1 MTKGPNDA
9 STADRILDAAE
20 ALAQTR
26 GFNGF
31 SYAHVAEQLNIT
43 KASLHYHFRSK
54 AQLGEAL
61 IARYAER
68 FARALEKIDD
78 GKADACDKLAAY
90 AALYSG
96 VLDGGRMCLCGMLA
110 AEYETLPES
119 MGDAIVRFFDT
130 NHAWLTQVLAQ
141 GRVDGTLEFD
151 GDPGEGAQVILGG
164 LEGALLVARPYGDPA
179 RFDTAARRLLA
190 PFSRQPRRRARP
202 AVDAARTGQGG
213 A

>member
-1 MTKGPNDA
+1 MTVEQTDPG
-9 STADRILDAAE
+9 TAERILDAAE

-31 SYAHVAEQLNIT
+31 SYAHIAQELGIT
-43 KASLHYHFRSK
+43 KASLHYHFPSK
-54 AQLGEAL
+54 AQLGDAL

-68 FARALEKIDD
+68 FASALEAIDD
-78 GKADACDKLAAY
+78 GEADARDKLVAY

-110 AEYETLPES
+110 AEYETLPKS
-119 MGDAIVRFFDT
+119 MGDAIVRFFDA

-141 GRVDGTLEFD
+141 GRADSKLEFD
-151 GDPGEGAQVILGG
+151 GDPGEGAQAILGG

-190 PFSRQPRRRARP
+190 PFTRQPRRRARQ
-202 AVDAARTGQGG
+202 AT
-213 A
+213 

>member
-1 MTKGPNDA
+1 MTSAQTDA
-9 STADRILDAAE
+9 GTADRILDAAE

-31 SYAHVAEQLNIT
+31 SYAHIAQQLGIT
-43 KASLHYHFRSK
+43 KASLHYHFPSK

-61 IARYAER
+61 IARYAQR
-68 FARALEKIDD
+68 FASALEKIDD
-78 GKADACDKLAAY
+78 DEADARDKLAAY

-110 AEYETLPES
+110 AEYETLPKS
-119 MGDAIVRFFDT
+119 MGDAIVRFFDA

-141 GRVDGTLEFD
+141 GRANRKLEFE
-151 GDPGEGAQVILGG
+151 GDPGEGAQAILGG

-190 PFSRQPRRRARP
+190 PFTRQPRRRAQQAIEP
-202 AVDAARTGQGG
+202 AGTRHRDA
-213 A
+213 